1 MRLVFLAILSLIP
14 VLSFSQ
20 TEAKTSDGKEVILYD
35 DGTWEFKKEIKEIAN
50 VSSSEISSTKSAQ
63 GNTEEIYFATSVRL
77 DRFFG
82 DPQNKIRGKAK
93 CIIDNGQPKVEFTW
107 EVYLGDGN
115 RYFGYLKEGTP
126 ISLKLKQNNT
136 INLSLDENV
145 QTDVREKY
153 KVTIFRGTSI
163 LTKDQLA
170 LLLQYPVETVS
181 IEWKKNAEE
190 YNLENPEFFRKEL
203 SQLLK

>member
-20 TEAKTSDGKEVILYD
+20 TEAKTSDGKQVILYD
-35 DGTWEFKKEIKEIAN
+35 DGTWEYKKEITEVVNA
-50 VSSSEISSTKSAQ
+50 SSNEISSSLNAK
-63 GNTEEIYFATSVRL
+63 GNLEEIYFATSVRL

-82 DPQNKIRGKAK
+82 SPQNKIRGKAQ
-93 CIIDNGQPKVEFTW
+93 CFIENGQPKIEFTW

-126 ISLKLKQNNT
+126 ISFKLKQNNT

-153 KVTIFRGTSI
+153 KVTIFRGTSN
-163 LTKDQLA
+163 LSKDQLA

-181 IEWKKNAEE
+181 VEWKKNAEE

-203 SQLLK
+203 SLLLK